1 MLIEKK
7 DIDNLSA
14 QLNIKIDEKDYA
26 EKVNQKLKEYK
37 KNTDMPGFRKGKVP
51 MALIKKK
58 YERAL
63 IADEVNNQMQEAIN
77 KHLQENKLAIL
88 GYPIPSEKQKDID
101 WATATEFE
109 FNYELGL
116 APKIDP
122 DLSKIE
128 GIKSYTITADKKM
141 VDEEIDKI
149 QQQYGSFSDLDQ
161 VNKEAFVLGTFSN
174 EEEGITAQTTV
185 KMDDLT
191 TKAKRKL
198 NGKKKEDKIVFSSKD
213 LYKDP
218 HTMMHALQIEH
229 DKVHDLDIELKFNI
243 EGVFEL
249 KPAEINKELLAKVF
263 GEGKIEDEKA
273 LRKFIK
279 DDIEK
284 QLVQTSDNEL
294 LNTVTDK
301 LIEEVK
307 VELPI
312 DFLTRWIA
320 IDSQGKIKNEDAK
333 SEYEKAE
340 KGLKYQLI
348 EETIA
353 KKYGIKVEYEDVIN
367 LTKDLLKMQM
377 MQYGQALPDEQQIE
391 KIAVN
396 VLENEEE
403 RKRLSE
409 QILRKKLV
417 ELYKKEMPLEKIKIS
432 YNKYL
437 DLNK

>member
-1 MLIEKK
+1 MQIEKK
-7 DIDNLSA
+7 DLGNLSA
-14 QLNIKIDEKDYA
+14 QLSIKIDEKDYA
-26 EKVNQKLKEYK
+26 EKVNQKLKDYK

-51 MALIKKK
+51 MALIKQK

-63 IADEVNNQMQEAIN
+63 IADEVNKQMQEAIN
-77 KHLQENKLAIL
+77 THLQENKLAIL
-88 GYPIPSEKQKDID
+88 GYPIPSKDQKDID

-109 FNYELGL
+109 FNYDLGL
-116 APKIDP
+116 APEIDV
-122 DLSKIE
+122 DLSKLE
-128 GIKSYTITADKKM
+128 GVKSYKITADKKM
-141 VDEEIDKI
+141 VDKEIDQI
-149 QQQYGSFSDLDQ
+149 QQQYGSFSDLDE
-161 VNKEAFVLGTFSN
+161 VVKDAFVLGTFSN
-174 EEEGITAQTTV
+174 EEEGISAQTTV
-185 KMDDLT
+185 KLDDLT
-191 TKAKRKL
+191 TKAQKVL
-198 NGKKKEDKIVFSSKD
+198 LGKKKGDEVVFSSKD

-218 HTMMHALQIEH
+218 HTMMHALHIDH
-229 DKVHDLDIELKFNI
+229 DKVHDLDVDLKFNI

-249 KPAEINKELLAKVF
+249 KPAEINKELLDKVF

-294 LNTVTDK
+294 LNAVTDK
-301 LIEEVK
+301 LIETVD
-307 VELPI
+307 VTLPK

-320 IDSQGKIKNEDAK
+320 IDSQGKIADEDA
-333 SEYEKAE
+333 EEEFNKAE

-348 EETIA
+348 EEAVA
-353 KKYGIKVEYEDVIN
+353 KKYGVKVAYDDLMN

-377 MQYGQALPDEQQIE
+377 LQYGQAVPDEQQLE
-391 KIAVN
+391 EIAVSI
-396 VLENEEE
+396 LKNEEE
-403 RKRLSE
+403 VKRLSE

-417 ELYKKEMPLEKIKIS
+417 ETYKKEMPLEEVKIG